1 MSYRADK
8 YMEALTV
15 ARYIRDGVKKDIGD
29 CARDLLYTKVADISA
44 IARRLD
50 MLNELVAEAER
61 NVEYQESLLSE
72 SDRAELG
79 LEEKKPAKT
88 EDITDVD
95 EDG

>member
-15 ARYIRDGVKKDIGD
+15 ARYIRDGVKKDISD

-50 MLNELVAEAER
+50 MLNGLVAEAEQ

-72 SDRAELG
+72 DDRAVLG
-79 LEEKKPAKT
+79 LAVKEEET
-88 EDITDVD
+88 TDVD
-95 EDG
+95 ENG